1 LVKMIALICL
11 ALVAAVN
18 CQNVGEFILVPDL
31 TGSTI
36 YNLNVESGTST
47 PAIVNQQRPV
57 AIAYDQTAGLVFWTD
72 ITVNAL
78 KSANLDGT
86 NEFVIYRM
94 PVPSTSDGMAV
105 SPADS
110 LIIYSDTGANVI
122 GAINYD
128 GTGQRSILTTDL
140 NEPRA
145 IAIDSSI
152 RTFFYTDWGYTPA
165 RLGSANYDDGSART
179 VIINTA
185 IVWPNGMTIDT
196 TAQKIFWADSNL
208 GTVDSA
214 NYDGSER
221 TTLVSMR
228 QADRLFGIAV
238 DDSWIY
244 LSGWGVRT
252 VNKYP
257 RDGSSNTPTIVST
270 QVLGQAGGLAIG
282 YVAASNSAA
291 L

>member
-1 LVKMIALICL
+1 MIALVCL
-11 ALVAAVN
+11 VLVAAVN
-18 CQNVGEFILVPDL
+18 CQNLGEFILVPDL
-31 TGSTI
+31 SGGSIYSLDVASGVSTAAITG
-36 YNLNVESGTST
+36 E
-47 PAIVNQQRPV
+47 QRPV
-57 AIAYDQTAGLVFWTD
+57 ALAYDQTAGLVFWTD

-86 NEFVIYRM
+86 NEVVVYRM
-94 PVPSTSDGMAV
+94 PVPSTSDGMSV

-140 NEPRA
+140 LEPRA

-152 RTFFYTDWGYTPA
+152 RTFFYTDWGYTPG
-165 RLGSANYDDGSART
+165 RIGKANYDDGSERV
-179 VIINTA
+179 VIVNTA
-185 IVWPNGMTIDT
+185 VVWPNGLTIDT
-196 TAQKIFWADSNL
+196 TTQMIFWCDSNS
-208 GTVDSA
+208 GTVDTADYEGA
-214 NYDGSER
+214 NR
-221 TTLVSMR
+221 ATLVSGR
-228 QADRLFGIAV
+228 QVDRLFGIAV

-257 RDGSSNTPTIVST
+257 RDGSSNTPTVVST
-270 QVLGQAGGLAIG
+270 QILGQAGSLAIG
-282 YVAASNSAA
+282 YLPPVRHPNAA
-291 L
+291 